1 MKESQVAEEPKAVY
15 SGRNQPVKRTVQL
28 VYNNNLIFICLQ
40 DLAVVYQKA
49 LPNREHASSDCLDF
63 CLVDIR
69 ALVEGFVNACCFHL
83 WGGLL

>member
-1 MKESQVAEEPKAVY
+1 MS
-15 SGRNQPVKRTVQL
+15 SGKNKPVNRTVWQ
-28 VYNNNLIFICLQ
+28 VCNNKLIFICLQ

-49 LPNREHASSDCLDF
+49 LPNRENASSDCLDF
-63 CLVDIR
+63 CLVDIQ

>member
-1 MKESQVAEEPKAVY
+1 MIVSVI
-15 SGRNQPVKRTVQL
+15 TVIYFYFYL
-28 VYNNNLIFICLQ
+28 ICLQ

-49 LPNREHASSDCLDF
+49 LPKRERASSDCLEF
-63 CLVDIR
+63 CLADIQ